1 MWDKYRRGIIII
13 IIVQIKY
20 KKVVHWISMAKHI
33 AINQKIKTSGQ
44 EQKSKL
50 DFINET
56 NDKRQIHTPG
66 A

>member
-1 MWDKYRRGIIII
+1 
-13 IIVQIKY
+13 
-20 KKVVHWISMAKHI
+20 MAKHI